1 VSGDLISVEPS
12 VLVRPGYR
20 CGGAARSH
28 DFPPPAESSPKRHDD
43 DAVLRVL
50 ILDDE
55 SIVVDTLAACLR
67 LPGLDLTTCMEIEA
81 AEALLRCFRFD
92 VVITDLSVSQ
102 LGGLD
107 GMRLVRF
114 VTANFPDTAVYVL
127 SGYVDQAVRDLCKVL
142 GVTAVLEKSEGL
154 SRLRGYLL
162 DRRDAL
168 HVPGAPQEGD
178 GELQQVELLED
189 FMAANPIRA
198 VLQPVV
204 KLRDGAP
211 RFEVFGVESLARGP
225 ANSVLGSPAVF
236 LAYAAQKELLFEA
249 DMICIRAAL
258 AEVIHLGNSV
268 VTFLNVQPRSLTNPE
283 FADKLCSAV
292 RIAGIEEK
300 SIVLELTEQQTIVNP
315 RAFAATLQQLRERG
329 FRIALDDFGEGSS
342 NLNLFQDLHP
352 DFLKISGTFCRGLA
366 HDPFK
371 QIIVQST
378 AEMAARAGTATVM
391 EAVETAEDAEV
402 LRLLGID
409 YAQGYFF
416 LRPLPGLELAQLLL
430 ADAARQDHSGVLEP
444 LGATPA
450 AP

>member
-1 VSGDLISVEPS
+1 
-12 VLVRPGYR
+12 
-20 CGGAARSH
+20 
-28 DFPPPAESSPKRHDD
+28 
-43 DAVLRVL
+43 VLRVL

-67 LPGLDLTTCMEIEA
+67 LPGLELTTCREIEA

-127 SGYVDQAVRDLCKVL
+127 SGYVDQAVRDLCSVL

-154 SRLRGYLL
+154 ARLRGFLL
-162 DRRDAL
+162 DRRAAL
-168 HVPGAPQEGD
+168 LAPGAAPEGE
-178 GELQQVELLED
+178 GEVQQVELLEE

-198 VLQPVV
+198 VLQPIV
-204 KLRDGAP
+204 KLREGSS

-225 ANSVLGSPAVF
+225 ARSVLGSPAVF

-258 AEVIHLGNSV
+258 DEVIHLSNTLI
-268 VTFLNVQPRSLTNPE
+268 TFLNVQPRSLTNPE
-283 FADKLCSAV
+283 FADRLCNEV
-292 RIAGIEEK
+292 HTAGMEEK

-315 RAFAATLQQLRERG
+315 TAFAATLQRLRERG

-416 LRPLPGLELAQLLL
+416 LKPLPGRELAQLLRAGEL
-430 ADAARQDHSGVLEP
+430 NTDRSGVLEP
-444 LGATPA
+444 LGATPS
-450 AP
+450 PL

>member
-1 VSGDLISVEPS
+1 MLPAAGYAAVG
-12 VLVRPGYR
+12 RGYR
-20 CGGAARSH
+20 
-28 DFPPPAESSPKRHDD
+28 DD
-43 DAVLRVL
+43 VLRVL

-127 SGYVDQAVRDLCKVL
+127 SGYVDQSVRDLCTVL

-154 SRLRGYLL
+154 TRLRGYLL
-162 DRRDAL
+162 ARRDAL
-168 HVPGAPQEGD
+168 LPPGAVPQGEG
-178 GELQQVELLED
+178 EVRQVEPLEE

-225 ANSVLGSPAVF
+225 ADSVLGSPAVF
-236 LAYAAQKELLFEA
+236 LAYAAQKEMLFEA

-258 AEVIHLGNSV
+258 VEVTHLGSAV
-268 VTFLNVQPRSLTNPE
+268 TTFLNVQPRSLTNPE
-283 FADKLCSAV
+283 FADRLCAAV
-292 RIAGIEEK
+292 RSAGMEEK
-300 SIVLELTEQQTIVNP
+300 NIVLELTEQQTIVNP
-315 RAFAATLQQLRERG
+315 VAFASTLQRLRERA

-416 LRPLPGLELAQLLL
+416 LRPLPGRELAEILQTG
-430 ADAARQDHSGVLEP
+430 ANQQDHSSVLEP
-444 LGATPA
+444 LGAPSA
-450 AP
+450 S

>member
-1 VSGDLISVEPS
+1 M
-12 VLVRPGYR
+12 
-20 CGGAARSH
+20 
-28 DFPPPAESSPKRHDD
+28 
-43 DAVLRVL
+43 LRVL

-55 SIVVDTLAACLR
+55 SIVVDTLAAYLR
-67 LPGLDLTTCMEIEA
+67 LPGLALTTCREIEA

-127 SGYVDQAVRDLCKVL
+127 SGYVDQAVRDLCSVI

-162 DRRDAL
+162 ERRAAL
-168 HVPGAPQEGD
+168 LPPAAD
-178 GELQQVELLED
+178 GEGEVQQVELLED

-204 KLRDGAP
+204 KLREGAP

-225 ANSVLGSPAVF
+225 AKSLLGSPAVF

-249 DMICIRAAL
+249 DMICVRAAL
-258 AEVIHLGNSV
+258 AEVIQLGNV
-268 VTFLNVQPRSLTNPE
+268 VTTFLNVQPRSLTNPD
-283 FADKLCSAV
+283 FAV
-292 RIAGIEEK
+292 RLCDEVRAVGMTE
-300 SIVLELTEQQTIVNP
+300 SNIVLELTEQQTIVNP
-315 RAFAATLQQLRERG
+315 GAFAATLQRLRERG
-329 FRIALDDFGEGSS
+329 FQIALDDFGEGSS

-416 LRPLPGLELAQLLL
+416 QRPLPGRELAQLLRQGGSP
-430 ADAARQDHSGVLEP
+430 ADHPGILEP
-444 LGATPA
+444 LGATPSA
-450 AP
+450 L

>member
-1 VSGDLISVEPS
+1 
-12 VLVRPGYR
+12 
-20 CGGAARSH
+20 
-28 DFPPPAESSPKRHDD
+28 
-43 DAVLRVL
+43 VLRVL

-67 LPGLDLTTCMEIEA
+67 LPGIELTTCREIEA

-127 SGYVDQAVRDLCKVL
+127 SGYVDQAVRDLCSVL

-162 DRRDAL
+162 DRRTAL
-168 HVPGAPQEGD
+168 LPPGLAPEGE
-178 GELQQVELLED
+178 GEVQQIELLED

-204 KLRDGAP
+204 KLGDGAS

-225 ANSVLGSPAVF
+225 ERSVLGSPAVF

-258 AEVIHLGNSV
+258 AEVIHLGNLV
-268 VTFLNVQPRSLTNPE
+268 TTFLNVQPRSLTNPE
-283 FADKLCSAV
+283 FAVRLCDEVRAV
-292 RIAGIEEK
+292 GLAENN
-300 SIVLELTEQQTIVNP
+300 IVLELTEQQTIVNP
-315 RAFAATLQQLRERG
+315 AAFASTLQRLRERG

-352 DFLKISGTFCRGLA
+352 EFLKIAGTFCRGLA

-371 QIIVQST
+371 QIVVQST

-416 LRPLPGLELAQLLL
+416 MRPLPGRELAQLLRAKESSEDTASL
-430 ADAARQDHSGVLEP
+430 LEP
-444 LGATPA
+444 LGAALFVP
-450 AP
+450 

>member
-1 VSGDLISVEPS
+1 
-12 VLVRPGYR
+12 
-20 CGGAARSH
+20 
-28 DFPPPAESSPKRHDD
+28 
-43 DAVLRVL
+43 VLRVL

-67 LPGLDLTTCMEIEA
+67 LPGVELTTCMEIEA

-127 SGYVDQAVRDLCKVL
+127 SGYVDQAVRDLCSVL

-154 SRLRGYLL
+154 TRLRGYLL
-162 DRRDAL
+162 DRRARL
-168 HVPGAPQEGD
+168 SSGLAFEGE
-178 GELQQVELLED
+178 GEVQHVELLEE

-204 KLRDGAP
+204 RLQDAT

-225 ANSVLGSPAVF
+225 AGSVLGSPAVF

-258 AEVIHLGNSV
+258 TEVIHLGNSIA
-268 VTFLNVQPRSLTNPE
+268 TFLNVQPRSLTNPE
-283 FADKLCSAV
+283 FAARLCDAVHSA
-292 RIAGIEEK
+292 GFSEK
-300 SIVLELTEQQTIVNP
+300 DIVLELTEQQTIVNP
-315 RAFAATLQQLRERG
+315 SAFAATLQRLRERG

-416 LRPLPGLELAQLLL
+416 QRPLPGLELAQILKGGSS
-430 ADAARQDHSGVLEP
+430 ADSAAVLEP
-444 LGATPA
+444 LGAIRSA
-450 AP
+450 R

>member
-1 VSGDLISVEPS
+1 MRGRVAWSS
-12 VLVRPGYR
+12 
-20 CGGAARSH
+20 AAGR
-28 DFPPPAESSPKRHDD
+28 DET

-67 LPGLDLTTCMEIEA
+67 LPGIELTTCMEIEA

-127 SGYVDQAVRDLCKVL
+127 SGYVDQAVRDLCSVL

-154 SRLRGYLL
+154 TRLRGYLL
-162 DRRDAL
+162 DRRSARL
-168 HVPGAPQEGD
+168 APGAPLEGE
-178 GELQQVELLED
+178 GEVQQVELLED

-204 KLRDGAP
+204 KLQDAP

-225 ANSVLGSPAVF
+225 GHSVLGSPAVF

-249 DMICIRAAL
+249 DMICIRAAFN
-258 AEVIHLGNSV
+258 EVIHLGNTV
-268 VTFLNVQPRSLTNPE
+268 TTFLNVQPRSLTNPD
-283 FADKLCSAV
+283 FASRLCDAV
-292 RIAGIEEK
+292 RTAGLQEKDIA
-300 SIVLELTEQQTIVNP
+300 LELTEQQTIVNP
-315 RAFAATLQQLRERG
+315 SAFAATLQRLRERG

-371 QIIVQST
+371 QIIVKST

-416 LRPLPGLELAQLLL
+416 QRPLPGRELAQILKGGAA
-430 ADAARQDHSGVLEP
+430 ADRLCVLEP
-444 LGATPA
+444 LGAPSV
-450 AP
+450 P

>member
-1 VSGDLISVEPS
+1 M
-12 VLVRPGYR
+12 
-20 CGGAARSH
+20 
-28 DFPPPAESSPKRHDD
+28 
-43 DAVLRVL
+43 LRVL

-67 LPGLDLTTCMEIEA
+67 LPGLELTTCREIEA

-92 VVITDLSVSQ
+92 VVVTDLSVSQ

-127 SGYVDQAVRDLCKVL
+127 SGYVDQAVRDLCSVL

-154 SRLRGYLL
+154 SRLRGFLMERRTALL
-162 DRRDAL
+162 PA
-168 HVPGAPQEGD
+168 GAAPEGE
-178 GELQQVELLED
+178 GEVQQVELLED
-189 FMAANPIRA
+189 FMAAHPIRA

-204 KLRDGAP
+204 KLRDGGSP

-225 ANSVLGSPAVF
+225 ARSVLGSPAVF

-249 DMICIRAAL
+249 DMICVRAAL
-258 AEVIHLGNSV
+258 VEVKQLGNAV
-268 VTFLNVQPRSLTNPE
+268 TTFLNVQPRSLTNPD
-283 FADKLCSAV
+283 FAARLCDEVRSA
-292 RIAGIEEK
+292 GMDEK
-300 SIVLELTEQQTIVNP
+300 DMVLELTEQQTIVNP
-315 RAFAATLQQLRERG
+315 RAFASTLQRLRERG

-378 AEMAARAGTATVM
+378 AEMAARAGTATIM

-416 LRPLPGLELAQLLL
+416 LKPLPGRDLAQLLR
-430 ADAARQDHSGVLEP
+430 ASDSPAEGSRVLEP
-444 LGATPA
+444 LGV
-450 AP
+450 APSAP

>member
-1 VSGDLISVEPS
+1 
-12 VLVRPGYR
+12 
-20 CGGAARSH
+20 
-28 DFPPPAESSPKRHDD
+28 
-43 DAVLRVL
+43 VLRVL

-67 LPGLDLTTCMEIEA
+67 LPGVELTTCMEIEA

-127 SGYVDQAVRDLCKVL
+127 SGYVDQAVRDLCSVL

-154 SRLRGYLL
+154 TRLRGYLL
-162 DRRDAL
+162 DRRARL
-168 HVPGAPQEGD
+168 SSGLAPEGE
-178 GELQQVELLED
+178 GEVQHVELLED

-204 KLRDGAP
+204 RLQDAT

-225 ANSVLGSPAVF
+225 AGSVLGSPAVF

-258 AEVIHLGNSV
+258 TEVIHLGNSIA
-268 VTFLNVQPRSLTNPE
+268 TFLNVQPRSLTNPE
-283 FADKLCSAV
+283 FASRLCDAVHSA
-292 RIAGIEEK
+292 GFSEK
-300 SIVLELTEQQTIVNP
+300 DIVLELTEQQTIVNP
-315 RAFAATLQQLRERG
+315 SAFAATLQRLRERG

-416 LRPLPGLELAQLLL
+416 QRPVPGLELAQILRSGSS
-430 ADAARQDHSGVLEP
+430 ANSAAVLEP
-444 LGATPA
+444 LGAVRSA
-450 AP
+450 L

>member
-1 VSGDLISVEPS
+1 V
-12 VLVRPGYR
+12 
-20 CGGAARSH
+20 ARSRAAGR
-28 DFPPPAESSPKRHDD
+28 DEP

-67 LPGLDLTTCMEIEA
+67 LPGIELTTCMEIEA
-81 AEALLRCFRFD
+81 AEALLRCFNFD

-127 SGYVDQAVRDLCKVL
+127 SGYVDQAVRDLCSVL

-154 SRLRGYLL
+154 TRLRGYLL
-162 DRRDAL
+162 DRRAARL
-168 HVPGAPQEGD
+168 SPGTVLEGE
-178 GELQQVELLED
+178 GEVQQVELLEE

-204 KLRDGAP
+204 KLRDGSP

-225 ANSVLGSPAVF
+225 SRSVLGSPAVF

-249 DMICIRAAL
+249 DMICIHAAL
-258 AEVIHLGNSV
+258 TEVVFLGNTV
-268 VTFLNVQPRSLTNPE
+268 TTFLNVQPRSLTNPE
-283 FADKLCSAV
+283 FAARLCDAV
-292 RIAGIEEK
+292 RAAGMAEK
-300 SIVLELTEQQTIVNP
+300 EIVLELTEQQTIVNP
-315 RAFAATLQQLRERG
+315 SAFAATLQRLRERG

-352 DFLKISGTFCRGLA
+352 EFLKISGTFCRGLA

-416 LRPLPGLELAQLLL
+416 QRPMPGRELAQLLK
-430 ADAARQDHSGVLEP
+430 AGGGASDSSAVLEP
-444 LGATPA
+444 LGA
-450 AP
+450 APTVS

>member
-1 VSGDLISVEPS
+1 MPMSAGP
-12 VLVRPGYR
+12 RGR
-20 CGGAARSH
+20 G
-28 DFPPPAESSPKRHDD
+28 FPPGREDT

-67 LPGLDLTTCMEIEA
+67 LPGVELTTCMEIEA

-127 SGYVDQAVRDLCKVL
+127 SGYVDQAVRDLCSVL

-154 SRLRGYLL
+154 TRLRGYLL
-162 DRRDAL
+162 DRRARL
-168 HVPGAPQEGD
+168 SSGLAFEGE
-178 GELQQVELLED
+178 GEVQHVELLEE

-204 KLRDGAP
+204 RLQDAT

-225 ANSVLGSPAVF
+225 AGSVLGSPAVF

-258 AEVIHLGNSV
+258 TEVVHLGNSIA
-268 VTFLNVQPRSLTNPE
+268 TFLNVQPRSLTNPE
-283 FADKLCSAV
+283 FAARLCDAVHSA
-292 RIAGIEEK
+292 GFSEK
-300 SIVLELTEQQTIVNP
+300 DIVLELTEQQTIVNP
-315 RAFAATLQQLRERG
+315 SAFAATLQRLRERG

-416 LRPLPGLELAQLLL
+416 QRPLPGLELAQILKGGSS
-430 ADAARQDHSGVLEP
+430 ADSAAVLEP
-444 LGATPA
+444 LGAIRSA
-450 AP
+450 R

>member
-1 VSGDLISVEPS
+1 L
-12 VLVRPGYR
+12 
-20 CGGAARSH
+20 
-28 DFPPPAESSPKRHDD
+28 
-43 DAVLRVL
+43 LRVL

-55 SIVVDTLAACLR
+55 SIVVDTLAACLS
-67 LPGLDLTTCMEIEA
+67 LPGIELTTCREIEA

-127 SGYVDQAVRDLCKVL
+127 SGYVDQAVRDLCSVL

-154 SRLRGYLL
+154 SRLRSFLL
-162 DRRDAL
+162 DRRAAL
-168 HVPGAPQEGD
+168 TAPGAAPEAEG
-178 GELQQVELLED
+178 EVQHVELLED

-225 ANSVLGSPAVF
+225 ARSVLGSPAVF

-258 AEVIHLGNSV
+258 AEVVHLGNTV
-268 VTFLNVQPRSLTNPE
+268 TTFLNVQPRSLTNPD
-283 FADKLCSAV
+283 FASRLCDEVRSA
-292 RIAGIEEK
+292 GMEEK
-300 SIVLELTEQQTIVNP
+300 DIVLELTEQQTIVNP
-315 RAFAATLQQLRERG
+315 SAFASTLQRLRERG

-416 LRPLPGLELAQLLL
+416 LKPLPGLELARLLR
-430 ADAARQDHSGVLEP
+430 AGESAKDRSGVLEP
-444 LGATPA
+444 LGVTPSA
-450 AP
+450 S

>member
-1 VSGDLISVEPS
+1 MLF
-12 VLVRPGYR
+12 
-20 CGGAARSH
+20 CGGRGADPAAGREYI
-28 DFPPPAESSPKRHDD
+28 D
-43 DAVLRVL
+43 VLRVL

-67 LPGLDLTTCMEIEA
+67 LPGVELTTCMEIEA

-127 SGYVDQAVRDLCKVL
+127 SGYVDQAVRDLCSVL

-154 SRLRGYLL
+154 TRLRGYLL
-162 DRRDAL
+162 DRRAARL
-168 HVPGAPQEGD
+168 SPGATLEGE
-178 GELQQVELLED
+178 GEVLQVELLEE

-204 KLRDGAP
+204 KLQESSS

-225 ANSVLGSPAVF
+225 SRSVLGSPAVF

-258 AEVIHLGNSV
+258 TEVVHLGNTV
-268 VTFLNVQPRSLTNPE
+268 TTFLNVQPRSLTNPE
-283 FADKLCSAV
+283 FAVRLCDAV
-292 RIAGIEEK
+292 RSAGLEEK
-300 SIVLELTEQQTIVNP
+300 DIALELTEQQTIVNP
-315 RAFAATLQQLRERG
+315 SAFAATLQRLRERG

-352 DFLKISGTFCRGLA
+352 EFLKISGTFCRGLA

-416 LRPLPGLELAQLLL
+416 QRPLPGRELAQILRGGSTG
-430 ADAARQDHSGVLEP
+430 DRSSVLEP
-444 LGATPA
+444 LGITPSA
-450 AP
+450 S

>member
-1 VSGDLISVEPS
+1 M
-12 VLVRPGYR
+12 
-20 CGGAARSH
+20 
-28 DFPPPAESSPKRHDD
+28 
-43 DAVLRVL
+43 LRVL

-55 SIVVDTLAACLR
+55 SIVVDTLAAYLR
-67 LPGLDLTTCMEIEA
+67 LPGIELTTCMETEA

-92 VVITDLSVSQ
+92 VVVTDLSVSH

-127 SGYVDQAVRDLCKVL
+127 SGYVDQAVRDLCAVM
-142 GVTAVLEKSEGL
+142 GVTGVLEKSEGL
-154 SRLRGYLL
+154 ARLRRYLL
-162 DRRDAL
+162 ERRATL
-168 HVPGAPQEGD
+168 FPPGAAPEGE
-178 GELQQVELLED
+178 GEVQQVELLEE

-204 KLRDGAP
+204 KLREGSP

-225 ANSVLGSPAVF
+225 SRSLLGNPAVF

-258 AEVIHLGNSV
+258 AEVIHLENKV
-268 VTFLNVQPRSLTNPE
+268 TTFLNVQPRSLTNPD
-283 FADKLCSAV
+283 FATRLCETV
-292 RIAGIEEK
+292 RTAGMAEK
-300 SIVLELTEQQTIVNP
+300 DIVLELTEQQTIVNP
-315 RAFAATLQQLRERG
+315 SAFAATLQRLRERG

-402 LRLLGID
+402 LRHLGID
-409 YAQGYFF
+409 YAQGFF
-416 LRPLPGLELAQLLL
+416 FQRPLPGRELAELLR
-430 ADAARQDHSGVLEP
+430 ANDAPESRVSVLEP
-444 LGATPA
+444 LGA
-450 AP
+450 APSGS

>member
-1 VSGDLISVEPS
+1 
-12 VLVRPGYR
+12 
-20 CGGAARSH
+20 
-28 DFPPPAESSPKRHDD
+28 
-43 DAVLRVL
+43 
-50 ILDDE
+50 
-55 SIVVDTLAACLR
+55 
-67 LPGLDLTTCMEIEA
+67 MEIEA

-127 SGYVDQAVRDLCKVL
+127 SGYVDQAVRDLCSVL

-154 SRLRGYLL
+154 TRLRGYLL
-162 DRRDAL
+162 DRRARL
-168 HVPGAPQEGD
+168 SSGLAFEGE
-178 GELQQVELLED
+178 GEVQHVELLEE

-204 KLRDGAP
+204 RLQDAT

-225 ANSVLGSPAVF
+225 AGSVLGSPAVF

-258 AEVIHLGNSV
+258 TEVVHLGNSIA
-268 VTFLNVQPRSLTNPE
+268 TFLNVQPRSLTNPE
-283 FADKLCSAV
+283 FAARLCDAVHSA
-292 RIAGIEEK
+292 GFSEK
-300 SIVLELTEQQTIVNP
+300 DIVLELTEQQTIVNP
-315 RAFAATLQQLRERG
+315 SAFAATLQRLRERG

-416 LRPLPGLELAQLLL
+416 QRPLPGLELAQILKGGSS
-430 ADAARQDHSGVLEP
+430 ADSAAVLEP
-444 LGATPA
+444 LGAIRSA
-450 AP
+450 R

>member
-1 VSGDLISVEPS
+1 MRG
-12 VLVRPGYR
+12 RM
-20 CGGAARSH
+20 ARS
-28 DFPPPAESSPKRHDD
+28 PAAGRDES

-67 LPGLDLTTCMEIEA
+67 LPGIELTTCMEIEA

-127 SGYVDQAVRDLCKVL
+127 SGYVDQAVRDLCSVL

-154 SRLRGYLL
+154 TRLRGYLL
-162 DRRDAL
+162 DRRAARL
-168 HVPGAPQEGD
+168 VPGAPLEGE
-178 GELQQVELLED
+178 GEVQQVELLED

-204 KLRDGAP
+204 KLQDGSP

-225 ANSVLGSPAVF
+225 SHSVLGSPAVF

-249 DMICIRAAL
+249 DMICIRAAFT
-258 AEVIHLGNSV
+258 EVVHLGNTV
-268 VTFLNVQPRSLTNPE
+268 TTFLNVQPRSLTNPD
-283 FADKLCSAV
+283 FASRLCDAV
-292 RIAGIEEK
+292 RTAGLQEKDIA
-300 SIVLELTEQQTIVNP
+300 LELTEQQTIVNP
-315 RAFAATLQQLRERG
+315 SAFAATLQRLRERG

-416 LRPLPGLELAQLLL
+416 QRPLPGRELAQILKGGSATDRL
-430 ADAARQDHSGVLEP
+430 SVLEP
-444 LGATPA
+444 LGA
-450 AP
+450 APSAS